1 MEVDWTKLYLFFF
14 NLKMYMKNYKYW
26 NRNEKRKGILEIGP
40 VLFLNLKTRY
50 DLRINGETSFHVLQV
65 EKRWSNLLHRKGKK
79 VLK

>member
-1 MEVDWTKLYLFFF
+1 MD
-14 NLKMYMKNYKYW
+14 KYW